1 MSATL
6 QEKKLCVLVSSL
18 ENNSS
23 NMDLARIAP
32 ALNDFIDH
40 CHSNGKFVWL
50 GTIPFLTL

>member
-1 MSATL
+1 MSAML

-23 NMDLARIAP
+23 NADLARIAP

-50 GTIPFLTL
+50 GTIPFLSL

>member
-1 MSATL
+1 MSTML

-23 NMDLARIAP
+23 DVDLARITP
-32 ALNDFIDH
+32 ALNDFIDQ
-40 CHSNGKFVWL
+40 CHSNGKFVWS